1 MAKVDPLLVDILKR
15 YDLTPKDALWDCH
28 GTLVIYHRY
37 LERIAAKAGITY
49 DPPQIIEAKSAD
61 KIVAIC
67 VVGRMDGRSE
77 WSIGEAAPGNNKNS
91 YPYAMAEKR
100 AKDRVILK
108 LVGLAGFVYSEDEA
122 DDFKNGP
129 KGAVEV
135 ETPPAAPPPA
145 SKAPPPP
152 SPSGKGN
159 LFWIEADGSEVRF
172 EKGSDWFAHALKKLR
187 AARDP
192 APLWAVNGKTA
203 GEIVERTPNHLKGKA
218 EGLRDQCIRAVDDAR
233 DLTAAA

>member
-1 MAKVDPLLVDILKR
+1 MAAKVDPVLVEILKR
-15 YDLTPKDALWDCH
+15 YDMAPKDALWDCH

-49 DPPQIIEAKSAD
+49 DPPQIIEAKSAE

-77 WSIGEAAPGNNKNS
+77 WSIGEASPGNNKNS

-135 ETPPAAPPPA
+135 DDPPAP
-145 SKAPPPP
+145 PPPP

-159 LFWIEADGSEVRF
+159 LFWVEADGSEVRF

-187 AARDP
+187 SARDP

-203 GEIVERTPNHLKGKA
+203 GEIVDRTPDHLKGKA

>member
-1 MAKVDPLLVDILKR
+1 MAAKVDPVLVDILKR
-15 YDLTPKDALWDCH
+15 YDLAPKDALWDCH

-49 DPPQIIEAKSAD
+49 DPPQIIEARSAD

-122 DDFKNGP
+122 DDFKTGP

-135 ETPPAAPPPA
+135 DEPPAAPPPA
-145 SKAPPPP
+145 PEAPPTPP
-152 SPSGKGN
+152 GKGN
-159 LFWIEADGSEVRF
+159 LFWVEADGSEARF

-187 AARDP
+187 SARDP

-203 GEIVERTPNHLKGKA
+203 GEIVERAPDHLKARA
-218 EGLRDQCIRAVDDAR
+218 EELRDQCLRAVDDAR

>member
-1 MAKVDPLLVDILKR
+1 MAAKVDPVLVEILKR
-15 YDLTPKDALWDCH
+15 YDMAPKDALWDCH

-49 DPPQIIEAKSAD
+49 DPPQIIEAKSAE

-77 WSIGEAAPGNNKNS
+77 WSIGEASPGNNKNS

-135 ETPPAAPPPA
+135 DDPPAP
-145 SKAPPPP
+145 PPPP

-159 LFWIEADGSEVRF
+159 LFWIEADGSETRF

-187 AARDP
+187 SARDP

-203 GEIVERTPNHLKGKA
+203 SEIVERAPDHLKSKA
-218 EGLRDQCIRAVDDAR
+218 EELRDQCIRAVDDAR